1 MGAIP
6 NPDLERSYPRCIST
20 VVSLYS
26 FFLSLTAICQIIL
39 NNDVANLL
47 VLAFTASITLAD
59 VFAVKQ
65 DIYGS
70 GCRLLGPLPLL
81 IITYDKPDQKV
92 IYAKIDSLAFGARG
106 PGLIQ
111 TNLNSN
117 SKVPCWEFDLAK
129 GYPDV
134 GGWKQWKL
142 KYSQPRKRARRKD
155 CKSKS
160 CPRGSSKI
168 KLYLILLALVT
179 AITLT
184 SAYYTDACVTSQSI
198 YGGVGQNTSCSLA
211 QPTTLGKCS

>member
-1 MGAIP
+1 MSVCMGGLNFLQKLRYSQVIP
-6 NPDLERSYPRCIST
+6 DY
-20 VVSLYS
+20 
-26 FFLSLTAICQIIL
+26 LT
-39 NNDVANLL
+39 
-47 VLAFTASITLAD
+47 TG
-59 VFAVKQ
+59 K
-65 DIYGS
+65 G
-70 GCRLLGPLPLL
+70 L

-155 CKSKS
+155 SNSKS
-160 CPRGSSKI
+160 CPRGCSKI
-168 KLYLILLALVT
+168 KLYLILLALAT
-179 AITLT
+179 AIALA
-184 SAYYTDACVTSQSI
+184 SAYYTDACATSQNTKHLRRSRAEHKLQPGSTN
-198 YGGVGQNTSCSLA
+198 YTRGVQLA
-211 QPTTLGKCS
+211 GTLHKVKSPRHSQQRV